1 MKLVAF
7 LLAVVALAVL
17 ALLYLVVQPFAGA
30 GSRWEGPPA
39 EPARL
44 ESTVR
49 ALVALGPR
57 HDHAGMARAADFLA
71 AQLRALGL
79 TPAFQEYRFENGR
92 YRNLT
97 VQLGPQAGPRV
108 VLGAHYDVRG
118 PFPGA
123 DDNSSGTAGLLELAR
138 LFQAHPPLVRTELVF
153 YPREE
158 VQGMGSEVHARSRPA
173 GEVRAMVV
181 LEMIGCFD
189 QPQKFPWKP
198 LGWLYPSQGDY
209 IVVVGRP
216 QDFLLVRTLKRG
228 LASAGGA
235 VQSINAPEAIP
246 GIGNSD
252 HRNYWLQG
260 IHAAMVTDT
269 AWYRNP
275 RYHTARDTPDTLEY
289 ARMAKVVEGVAAA
302 VSEIPR

>member
-1 MKLVAF
+1 MKLVA
-7 LLAVVALAVL
+7 LVVVALVL
-17 ALLYLVVQPFAGA
+17 ALLYLIVQPLAGK
-30 GSRWEGPPA
+30 GPRWAGPPA
-39 EPARL
+39 EAARL

-49 ALVALGPR
+49 ALVKLGPR
-57 HDHAGMARAADFLA
+57 HDQAGMAKAADFLE

-79 TPAFQEYRFENGR
+79 SPVFQEYRFDNGS
-92 YRNLT
+92 YRNLS
-97 VQLGPQAGPRV
+97 VQFGPQAGPRLV
-108 VLGAHYDVRG
+108 VGAHYDVRG

-138 LFQAHPPLVRTELVF
+138 LFQARPPSLRTELIF

-158 VQGMGSEVHARSRPA
+158 VQGMGSEVHARSLPPGA
-173 GEVRAMVV
+173 VSAMVV

-189 QPQKFPWKP
+189 QPQRFPWKP
-198 LGWLYPSQGDY
+198 LGWLYPSMGDY
-209 IVVVGRP
+209 LVVVGRP
-216 QDFLLVRTLKRG
+216 QDFFLVRTLKRA
-228 LASAGGA
+228 LAAAGGQ
-235 VQSINAPEAIP
+235 VQSINAPEIIP

-275 RYHTARDTPDTLEY
+275 RYHTARDTPDTLDY
-289 ARMAKVVEGVAAA
+289 LRMAKVIDGIAAA